1 MTAALIDTN
10 LLAVIVVGSVSPDLF
25 QKHKRLRAYLPE
37 DYNTILNILEPFDPI
52 LVCPHVLA
60 ETSNIVR
67 LTNDAHALMFGK
79 ALASLA
85 NLLSE
90 RHLSV
95 SEAAARPE
103 YGRLGLTDAVLL
115 TLAAEGACL
124 VSDDLDLYLAAAYAG
139 YEAINFSH
147 VREALL

>member
-1 MTAALIDTN
+1 MMA
-10 LLAVIVVGSVSPDLF
+10 VGSVSPDLF
-25 QKHKRLRAYLPE
+25 QKHKRLRAYSPE
-37 DYNTILNILEPFDPI
+37 DYSTVLRILEPYDPV

-67 LTNDAHALMFGK
+67 LTNETHATIFGD
-79 ALASLA
+79 ALAALA
-85 NLLSE
+85 MLFTE
-90 RHLSV
+90 RHLTLTH
-95 SEAAARPE
+95 AATRPE